1 MMVLATHM
9 GDPGTAAIHTD
20 TPTHNRNSTTVNIS
34 VYTASSKTARFPQNR
49 LLFSSKDTYTP
60 FRTFLTCQ
68 SEQAEKLLANSL

>member
-34 VYTASSKTARFPQNR
+34 VYTASSKTARFP
-49 LLFSSKDTYTP
+49 
-60 FRTFLTCQ
+60 
-68 SEQAEKLLANSL
+68 